1 MSISNWEQRGLRFEL
16 IAPARAGSVALP
28 AAAATAVDSPP
39 PVADGP
45 SVVLGVGATTLAV
58 VVGCALAL
66 GVAIGMRCR
75 RARRQQQTPNDHEL
89 EEDVGLLS
97 ATAKCSSVDILRAYK
112 KETTSAGVG

>member
-1 MSISNWEQRGLRFEL
+1 M
-16 IAPARAGSVALP
+16 P
-28 AAAATAVDSPP
+28 AAAATAADSPQ

-66 GVAIGMRCR
+66 GVAVGLRCR
-75 RARRQQQTPNDHEL
+75 RARQQQQTPGEHEL

-97 ATAKCSSVDILRAYK
+97 ATAKEGSSVDILRAYK